1 MNMTRDQKIKIV
13 ERINAYADKVLS
25 DIDPQKTPISTQL
38 EALRP
43 EMEKIAE
50 ETHKSLSD
58 IFIIYMDLNSELS
71 AEQEIHLQKEMEDG
85 EADDSMLDKEF

>member
-71 AEQEIHLQKEMEDG
+71 AEQERHLQKEMEDV

>member
-50 ETHKSLSD
+50 ETHKSLID

-71 AEQEIHLQKEMEDG
+71 AEQEIHLQKEMEDV

>member
-1 MNMTRDQKIKIV
+1 MTRDQKIKIV

-25 DIDPQKTPISTQL
+25 DIDPQNTPISTQL

-71 AEQEIHLQKEMEDG
+71 AEQEIHLQKEMEDV

>member
-1 MNMTRDQKIKIV
+1 MTRDQKIKIV
-13 ERINAYADKVLS
+13 ERINAYADQVLS

-71 AEQEIHLQKEMEDG
+71 AEQEKTLQKQMEDV